1 METAHSGKI
10 NAASSRHE
18 RGFTLIELLVAM
30 ALMAIVSTLIVN
42 LFVQLS
48 RSYMVE
54 RVVGE
59 TQQDLRRTMERLCV
73 DIRHAGFDPKRS
85 ADAGIE
91 AGTATALR
99 FTRDTYDTALN
110 DYSGVIDD
118 TNQERVTYQVDAAN
132 QRLVK
137 ILYEGTASQTSQ
149 TVLEN
154 IDPANSGFTYAD
166 ASGAPTATL
175 DDIRSVVINLALNN
189 RAGWGGRVDRA
200 LNTQVKLRNIGL
212 K

>member
-30 ALMAIVSTLIVN
+30 ALMAIVSTLIIN

-54 RVVGE
+54 RVVGD
-59 TQQDLRRTMERLCV
+59 TQQDLRRTMERMCF

-91 AGTATALR
+91 TWTATALR

-110 DYSGVIDD
+110 DYNGVIDIA
-118 TNQERVTYQVDAAN
+118 NQETITYTFKKNEEQ
-132 QRLVK
+132 LVK
-137 ILYEGTASQTSQ
+137 SLDGGAEQIILQ
-149 TVLEN
+149 N
-154 IDPANSGFTYAD
+154 IDWTNSGFTYAD
-166 ASGAPTATL
+166 ASGTPPATV

-200 LNTQVKLRNIGL
+200 LSAQVKLRNIGL